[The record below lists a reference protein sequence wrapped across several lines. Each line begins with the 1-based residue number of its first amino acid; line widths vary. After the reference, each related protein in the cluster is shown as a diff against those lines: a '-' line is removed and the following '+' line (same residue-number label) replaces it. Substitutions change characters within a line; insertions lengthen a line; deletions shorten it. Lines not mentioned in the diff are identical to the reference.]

1 MTASRI
7 HQQGFSLLEAIVALT
22 IMSTCLLALYAW
34 LSTSTLSLNRASA
47 HALALQDARTAKA
60 VVDTI
65 NPLMTPEGT
74 RELPPLL
81 IRWNATPVSE
91 RRYGMT
97 VSGGANQ
104 FDFMLYEL
112 AVEVLRDGHPVY
124 TFTTR
129 KTGWENARPIP
140 LDEL

>member
-1 MTASRI
+1 MTASRV

-47 HALALQDARTAKA
+47 HALALQDARAAKA

-65 NPLMTPEGT
+65 NPMTTPDGT

-81 IRWNATPVSE
+81 IRWNAKPISE
-91 RRYGMT
+91 RRYGMSI
-97 VSGGANQ
+97 SGAANQ
-104 FDFMLYEL
+104 FDFMLYAIE
-112 AVEVLRDGHPVY
+112 VEVLRDGRLVY

-129 KTGWENARPIP
+129 KTGWELARPIP

>member
-1 MTASRI
+1 MTVSRTR
-7 HQQGFSLLEAIVALT
+7 QQGFSLLEAILALT

-47 HALALQDARTAKA
+47 HALALQDARAAKA

-65 NPLMTPEGT
+65 NPLLTPEGA
-74 RELPPLL
+74 RELPPLH
-81 IRWNATPVSE
+81 IRWTATPLSE

-97 VSGGANQ
+97 VSGSANQ

-112 AVEVLRDGHPVY
+112 DVEVLRDGQPVHR
-124 TFTTR
+124 FTTR
-129 KTGWENARPIP
+129 KTGWVNARPIP

>member
-1 MTASRI
+1 MSAAR
-7 HQQGFSLLEAIVALT
+7 QQGFSLLEAIVALT

-47 HALALQDARTAKA
+47 HALALQDARAAKA
-60 VVDTI
+60 LIDTI
-65 NPLMTPEGT
+65 NPLLTPEGA

-91 RRYGMT
+91 RRFGMT
-97 VSGGANQ
+97 VSGTANQ
-104 FDFMLYEL
+104 FDFMLYEIT
-112 AVEVLRDGHPVY
+112 VEVLRDAQLVH
-124 TFTTR
+124 TFAVR
-129 KTGWENARPIP
+129 KTGWEVARPIP